1 MYPWDCA
8 SVSHTSRYRSS
19 TFYIGP
25 SHHCWSGALYKGARR
40 QDVCMELSEF
50 SGLDCAC
57 SHKWSQD
64 RGRNQGGN
72 GCKKGQQV
80 PSSGWDYGCLGDDGC
95 LCRVGSFRNDFEC
108 MGESLR
114 SVLTLLVSSDAC
126 EKAQVVKQTAKRKC
140 NWVQYRFGIWR
151 QIMLCFAIDG
161 EVTYGSALNGNV
173 P

>member
-1 MYPWDCA
+1 
-8 SVSHTSRYRSS
+8 
-19 TFYIGP
+19 
-25 SHHCWSGALYKGARR
+25 
-40 QDVCMELSEF
+40 
-50 SGLDCAC
+50 
-57 SHKWSQD
+57 
-64 RGRNQGGN
+64 
-72 GCKKGQQV
+72 
-80 PSSGWDYGCLGDDGC
+80 
-95 LCRVGSFRNDFEC
+95 

-140 NWVQYRFGIWR
+140 NWVQYRFRIWR